1 MCMHVHTFA
10 MQTDAKH
17 ANYNYNS
24 TVSCSCISNSS
35 CSDNFKFKNRIC
47 RNKKPG
53 RTAGAGGAAAARL
66 FSTGKLNTGDRGG
79 RRTRHG

>member
-17 ANYNYNS
+17 ANYNY
-24 TVSCSCISNSS
+24 TVSCSCTSNSS

-53 RTAGAGGAAAARL
+53 RTVGAGGRH
-66 FSTGKLNTGDRGG
+66 
-79 RRTRHG
+79 RRPAFFNGQTQYIR